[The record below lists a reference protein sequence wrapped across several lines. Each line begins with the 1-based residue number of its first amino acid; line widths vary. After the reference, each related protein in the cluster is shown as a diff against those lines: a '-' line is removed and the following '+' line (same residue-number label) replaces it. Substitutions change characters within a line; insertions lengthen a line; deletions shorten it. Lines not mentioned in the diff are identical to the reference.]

1 MKKILAVLKMFV
13 VICVLLDGAILFAV
27 ARLLPISWRGDRLFM
42 WVTTWMARMFI
53 RIMELDVR
61 YENEDRLM
69 KHDGFVFPN
78 HGSYLDIVV
87 LQSVRPMRYV
97 AYAGV
102 QNLPIVGWMAKSMK
116 TVFVQ
121 RSNKASREEAR
132 GMIAELERGAPVV
145 LFPEGKVTG
154 TAELDIFRHGAFHL
168 AIEKGF
174 DIVPVGIAYGDYEV
188 ATHYGVMFAAAAW
201 RLAQNRKQVVDV
213 VVLDVIDVGQESDGE
228 ALAGRV
234 KGEIGAILDAH
245 EGTKARR
252 V

>member
-1 MKKILAVLKMFV
+1 MKKILAFLKMFV
-13 VICVLLDGAILFAV
+13 VICVLLDGAILFAL
-27 ARLLPISWRGDRLFM
+27 ARVLPISWRGDRLFM
-42 WVTTWMARMFI
+42 WVPTWMARAFVWV
-53 RIMELDVR
+53 MELDVR
-61 YENEDRLM
+61 YENEDRLT
-69 KHDGFVFPN
+69 KYDGFVFPN

-87 LQSVRPMRYV
+87 LQSIRPMRYV

-213 VVLDVIDVGQESDGE
+213 VVLDVIDVRLEDDVE
-228 ALAGRV
+228 ALTERV
-234 KGEIGAILDAH
+234 KGEIETVLNLTT
-245 EGTKARR
+245 ETQS
-252 V
+252 